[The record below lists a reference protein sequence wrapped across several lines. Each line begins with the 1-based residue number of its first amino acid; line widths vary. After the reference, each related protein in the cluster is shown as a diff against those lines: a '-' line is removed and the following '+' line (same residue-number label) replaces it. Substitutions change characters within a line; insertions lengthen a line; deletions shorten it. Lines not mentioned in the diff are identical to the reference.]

1 MVRERAAPKTGLAAV
16 QAAWE
21 EALGERL
28 AAVATPV
35 SERSGTLTV
44 ECADGVWTQELDL
57 MQDQLLERL
66 REVLRRKGHLTD
78 AVFPRFAGLLT
89 LGALGSGALNWY
101 SYGNS
106 PLAPTCV
113 ERVSRRRGFLCQ
125 PEGPLA

>member
-1 MVRERAAPKTGLAAV
+1 MVREQVAPKTGLAAV

-44 ECADGVWTQELDL
+44 ECADGVWAQELDL

-66 REVLRRKGHLTD
+66 RGVLGEK
-78 AVFPRFAGLLT
+78 APQ
-89 LGALGSGALNWY
+89 ALKFRVGRGS
-101 SYGNS
+101 
-106 PLAPTCV
+106 
-113 ERVSRRRGFLCQ
+113 
-125 PEGPLA
+125 